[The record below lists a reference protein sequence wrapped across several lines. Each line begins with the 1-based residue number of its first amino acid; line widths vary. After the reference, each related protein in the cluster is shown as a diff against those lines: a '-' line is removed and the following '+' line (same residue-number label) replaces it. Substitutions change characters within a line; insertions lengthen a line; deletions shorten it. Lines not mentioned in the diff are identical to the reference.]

1 MPTLKHPTIPG
12 VTRDVHADAVDKW
25 KAAGWLDP
33 RAKGPEPD
41 DKTPRSATTA
51 RRTNPEKETS

>member
-12 VTRDVHADAVDKW
+12 VEVEVDTKAVDEW

-33 RAKGPEPD
+33 RAKGPEPT
-41 DKTPRSATTA
+41 KTPAGDDG
-51 RRTNPEKETS
+51 